1 MVDDGKKQSEQPHQ
15 GLPPVDPRLLTA
27 IYGMQEEDEIDLL
40 EYWRV
45 IWKQKLL
52 ILSITFVVALL
63 AAAYSLTLPN
73 IYRAEVLL
81 APVKAEESR
90 SGGLASALGGIGGLV
105 SMAGISLGDGGS
117 VEENLAVLT
126 SRKFLWLFIKENK
139 LMPILFSDQWNAES
153 KSWKTDD
160 VEAQPS
166 LWDAYRLL
174 RGSGMLNVSTDKN
187 SGLVRVAVE
196 SKYPEKAA
204 FWANKLVARLNQY
217 LRQQAIIRN
226 NLTLKYLH
234 SELEHTSVADMRQ
247 VLFGLIAQEQKK
259 AMLANTQEQFAFQVL
274 DAAVA
279 PDRKS
284 KPKRSLIVIL
294 AAFVAGFLAVVFVL
308 IREGVKKRESVA
320 AENG

>member
-1 MVDDGKKQSEQPHQ
+1 MVDEEKKQSQQPDQ
-15 GLPPVDPRLLTA
+15 GLPPVDPRLLAA
-27 IYGMQEEDEIDLL
+27 IYGMQEDDEIDLL

-45 IWKQKLL
+45 IWKQKRL
-52 ILSITFVVALL
+52 ILSITFAAALL
-63 AAAYSLTLPN
+63 AAGISLLMPN

-81 APVKAEESR
+81 APVKSEEGNV
-90 SGGLASALGGIGGLV
+90 GGLASALGGLGGLA
-105 SMAGISLGDGGS
+105 SMAGITMGGGGS

-126 SRKFLWLFIKENK
+126 SREFLWLFIKENK
-139 LMPILFSDQWNAES
+139 LMPILFSDEWDTAS
-153 KSWKTDD
+153 KSWKEDD
-160 VEAQPS
+160 VEEQPS

-174 RGSGMLNVSTDKN
+174 TESGILSVSTDKK

-204 FWANKLVARLNQY
+204 FWANRLVARLNRY
-217 LRQQAIIRN
+217 LRQQAITRS

-247 VLFGLIAQEQKK
+247 VLFELIAQEQKK

-274 DAAVA
+274 DAAVE

-284 KPKRSLIVIL
+284 KPKRALIVIL
-294 AAFVAGFLAVVFVL
+294 TAFVAGFLAVVFVF

-320 AENG
+320 AENE